1 MNKVILE
8 IERVREIMGL
18 NSQSKPLI
26 TENIGI
32 LAKLF
37 RQADEVFSDVTQNKQ
52 IIKQLDELTPI
63 TKGTRRLTQKEI
75 DDLATA
81 LSNDAAAIKA
91 AMSNVSYDVG
101 INAVKQIASVKKL
114 NTLLMRT
121 AREETDSLLNLFAE
135 KQLAKVFDSPDGV
148 WNSAYSQAITNV
160 KNLAADYWDNMIKLP
175 EDELIQTFKSELNAI
190 LEKKIKGFKWEDY
203 PEFQRWASNEFNRI
217 DGTLDDIIKKTLVDD
232 DGSFLEAK
240 AYTVK
245 SNNRFE
251 TFNAAKL
258 ETETNLELKDI
269 KARSLTNFR
278 AIHGIVSKL
287 KSIFTKGSGLTSF
300 EKNVALL
307 KGFPVDQMFKT
318 VNNKVLP
325 NDEFVALVKNVGLD
339 IEQVATYE
347 KNVLK
352 QWQDLMKEI
361 ESINPELAKGM
372 QDVPIYSQSGGGLIW
387 VEEKLSVFLD
397 RLKLMYEGQLLE
409 GGGFGGFLIEQLKQ
423 AIQIVTLGSKSII
436 TSTKS
441 IMDGGKGFLSAFAK
455 RQLFSGG
462 VWGVPFTPKQVGLM
476 LTRRGFA
483 PVQLLKSFLE
493 SWFAM
498 FIWQR
503 VLQTLVAVFQPIFVW
518 ICELTVEPAI
528 GKLFDKNFSCTD
540 DKRSMVQFWSE
551 SIISIWLDYTSYL
564 EFPFKPGFLIDI
576 GEKIFN
582 GLTSVDSID
591 QTSIELP
598 EDNQKKF
605 NELWGTLGP
614 DKQKFIVEKMA
625 KQENTDFQNFY
636 QVIDKAKFSYQY
648 NKFLEINGLDDND
661 VQKIKSNIVA
671 TVPEKT
677 KLGVSIEQL
686 KNLTA
691 DSPNISSMFNVGA
704 IKDKSGKVYT
714 IKKLDDVFHWEFIP
728 PDEYI
733 LFGVQPVGNDDKF
746 YIYRDDSDKE
756 PILLNAEALKKE
768 GFNKGY
774 DENGYFTSKIAAE
787 NVKKSLQLTYPS
799 IPQNPISIQ
808 ELLKKL

>member
-1 MNKVILE
+1 MNNLILE

-18 NSQSKPLI
+18 DSQSKPLL

-37 RQADEVFSDVTQNKQ
+37 RQADEVFSDVAQNKQ
-52 IIKQLDELTPI
+52 IIRQLDELTPI

-91 AMSNVSYDVG
+91 AMSNVSYSAG
-101 INAVKQIASVKKL
+101 INAAKQIASVKKL
-114 NTLLMRT
+114 NTLLLRT
-121 AREETDSLLNLFAE
+121 ARTESDSLLNLFVE
-135 KQLAKVFDSPDGV
+135 KQLAKVFEKPDGV
-148 WNSAYSQAITNV
+148 WNSAYNQAIMKV
-160 KNLAADYWDNMIKLP
+160 KELAEDYWDNMLKLP
-175 EDELIQTFKSELNAI
+175 EDELIQAFKSELNTI
-190 LEKKIKGFKWEDY
+190 LEKKIKGYKWEDY

-217 DGTLDDIIKKTLVDD
+217 DGTLDNIIKKTLVDS
-232 DGSFLEAK
+232 DGNFLEAT
-240 AYTVK
+240 ALTVK
-245 SNNRFE
+245 SKNRFE

-258 ETETNLELKDI
+258 ETETDLKLNDI
-269 KARSLTNFR
+269 KSRSLTNFR

-287 KSIFTKGSGLTSF
+287 KSMFTEPTFLTSY

-325 NDEFVALVKNVGLD
+325 NDQFMALVKNIGLD
-339 IEQVATYE
+339 IDQVATYE
-347 KNVLK
+347 VNVLK
-352 QWQDLMKEI
+352 QWENLMKEV
-361 ESINPELAKGM
+361 ESINPELSKGM
-372 QDVPIYSQSGGGLIW
+372 LEVPIYSQSGGGLIW
-387 VEEKLSVFLD
+387 VEEKLSVFID
-397 RLKLMYEGQLLE
+397 RLKLMYEGQFVE
-409 GGGFGGFLIEQLKQ
+409 GGGFGGFLLEQLKNSV
-423 AIQIVTLGSKSII
+423 QIVTLGSKSII
-436 TSTKS
+436 ASTKS
-441 IMDGGKGFLSAFAK
+441 IMDGGKGFLSTFAK

-462 VWGVPFTPKQVGLM
+462 IWGVPFTPKQVGLM

-493 SWFAM
+493 AWFAM
-498 FIWQR
+498 TIWQN
-503 VLQTLVAVFQPIFVW
+503 VLQTLVAVFEPIFTW
-518 ICELTVEPAI
+518 FCELTVEPAFKFF
-528 GKLFDKNFSCTD
+528 GGSFNCTD

-551 SIISIWLDYTSYL
+551 SISSIWLDYTSYL
-564 EFPFKPGFLIDI
+564 EVPIKPGFLISL
-576 GEKIFN
+576 GERMFD

-591 QTSIELP
+591 QTSVELP

-605 NELWGTLGP
+605 NELWETLGP

-677 KLGVSIEQL
+677 KLGISIEQL

-704 IKDKSGKVYT
+704 IKDKTGKVYR
-714 IKKLDDVFHWEFIP
+714 IKKVNDIFHWEFLP

-733 LFGVQPVGNDDKF
+733 LFGVQPVGNDNKF

-756 PILLNAEALKKE
+756 PVLLNAEALKKE
-768 GFNKGY
+768 GFAKGY
-774 DENGYFTSKIAAE
+774 DENGYFTSKSDAE
-787 NVKKSLQLTYPS
+787 NVKKSLQLSYPS

-808 ELLKKL
+808 ELLKRL